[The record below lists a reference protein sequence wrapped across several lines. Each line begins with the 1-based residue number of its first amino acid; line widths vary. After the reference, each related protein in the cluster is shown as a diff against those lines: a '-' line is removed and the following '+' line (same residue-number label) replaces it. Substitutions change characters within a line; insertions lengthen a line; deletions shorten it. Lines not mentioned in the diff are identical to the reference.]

1 MGDQRT
7 ENAPESGVARDL
19 DYLGRF
25 GPVTVT
31 NGGGPDLDPHD
42 PQAFVA
48 RVNDPSPQ
56 QALAWTVSV
65 SVTFPGGLDTR
76 IVETDSDLTTACT
89 HIRMKLERVVGA
101 WLSH

>member
-1 MGDQRT
+1 M
-7 ENAPESGVARDL
+7 E
-19 DYLGRF
+19 YLGKF

-42 PQAFVA
+42 PQSFVA

-56 QALAWTVSV
+56 GAQMWTVSV
-65 SVTFPGGLDTR
+65 SVSFPGGLDTK
-76 IVETDSDLTTACT
+76 IVEIDSDLTTACT
-89 HIRMKLERVVGA
+89 HIRMKLERVVSA